1 MAYRLRYH
9 PDVRSK
15 DIPKLNRT
23 IRDRIRRAIES
34 RLLSKPEQYSKP
46 LRKTLKMYRKLR
58 VGDYRVVLRIDEE
71 EVIIFAI
78 CHRKDVYL
86 RARKRTK

>member
-23 IRDRIRRAIES
+23 MRERIRRAIES
-34 RLLSKPEQYSKP
+34 RLLSQPERHSEP
-46 LRKTLKMYRKLR
+46 LRKTLKTYRKLR
-58 VGDYRVVLRIDEE
+58 VGDYRIVLRVDGEE
-71 EVIIFAI
+71 IVIFAI
-78 CHRKDVYL
+78 CHRKDVYQ
-86 RARKRTK
+86 RVQRRTE

>member
-1 MAYRLRYH
+1 MAYRPRYH

-23 IRDRIRRAIES
+23 MRERIRRAIES
-34 RLLSKPEQYSKP
+34 RLLTQPEQYSEP

-58 VGDYRVVLRIDEE
+58 VGDYRIVLRIDED
-71 EVIIFAI
+71 EVIICTM
-78 CHRKDVYL
+78 CHRKDVYQ
-86 RARKRTK
+86 RVQKRIE